1 MEKKYKRIPF
11 DLELAKAITKGEK
24 EGRVVMRNNK
34 PIRLISFSIDDRFCP
49 ILGITDNWDGTN
61 TACQFTIDGGF
72 LVTKQTNENDL
83 FLEVPKEQALKEGDV
98 VMYSKFQVAIYNK
111 DLQRVFAWTTLKG
124 EKPRYDDTFFTPP
137 VRLATPEEKQLLI
150 DALKKDNS
158 EKAREYLKRF
168 FGIEVEHKFTLN
180 QEVLVRDV
188 MSEWRHAHYS
198 HFSKRY
204 NQHVADAMPWQKCI
218 PYNEQTKHLLGTTDD
233 WEG

>member
-24 EGRVVMRNNK
+24 EGRVVTRGNY
-34 PIRLISFSIDDRFCP
+34 PILFISFNILRAASVLVVYKDEDGKSVDNTVYSDGRVFSDDV
-49 ILGITDNWDGTN
+49 LDVG
-61 TACQFTIDGGF
+61 
-72 LVTKQTNENDL
+72 DL
-83 FLEVPKEQALKEGDV
+83 FLEVPDEQEFNEGDV
-98 VMYSKFQVAIYNK
+98 VMYSRNQVAIYK
-111 DLQRVFAWTTLKG
+111 GDMQKVFAWTTLKG
-124 EKPRYDDTFFTPP
+124 EKPHYDDTFFTFP
-137 VRLATPEEKQLLI
+137 VRLATPEEKQILT

-158 EKAREYLKRF
+158 DKAREYLKRF

-198 HFSKRY
+198 HFSKKY

>member
-11 DLELAKAITKGEK
+11 DLELAKAITKGWVK
-24 EGRVVMRNNK
+24 GRIMANVGKGN
-34 PIRLISFSIDDRFCP
+34 IEL
-49 ILGITDNWDGTN
+49 
-61 TACQFTIDGGF
+61 FT
-72 LVTKQTNENDL
+72 LP
-83 FLEVPKEQALKEGDV
+83 FLEVPDEQEFKEGDV

-158 EKAREYLKRF
+158 DKAREYLKRF
-168 FGIEVEHKFTLN
+168 FGIDAKPKFN
-180 QEVLVRDV
+180 AKDWVLVRNYEDK
-188 MSEWRHAHYS
+188 EWKLDIYS
-198 HFSKRY
+198 HY
-204 NQHVADAMPWQKCI
+204 NENWGNITINGYQKFCI